1 MSDIKLF
8 KLTNGEEIIARKQ
21 ADTQTNM
28 IVLEKPKCIRPVSND
43 NTSKMGIA
51 IFPWLMA
58 GKEDCV
64 VNLSREHI
72 IVETV
77 PKETIEKNYLSRIT
91 GLTL

>member
-8 KLTNGEEIIARKQ
+8 KLSNGEEIVARKKEEKLETLCLEQPMSVQ
-21 ADTQTNM
+21 AVPDG
-28 IVLEKPKCIRPVSND
+28 
-43 NTSKMGIA
+43 NTGKMGIA
-51 IFPWLMA
+51 LFPWLMA
-58 GKEDCV
+58 AKENCV

-77 PKETIEKNYLSRIT
+77 PKETMEKNYLSRIT

>member
-8 KLTNGEEIIARKQ
+8 KLSNGEEIVARKKEEKLETLCLEHPMSVQ
-21 ADTQTNM
+21 AVRDG
-28 IVLEKPKCIRPVSND
+28 
-43 NTSKMGIA
+43 NTGKMGIA
-51 IFPWLMA
+51 LFPWLMA
-58 GKEDCV
+58 AKENCV

-77 PKETIEKNYLSRIT
+77 PKETMEKNYLSRIT